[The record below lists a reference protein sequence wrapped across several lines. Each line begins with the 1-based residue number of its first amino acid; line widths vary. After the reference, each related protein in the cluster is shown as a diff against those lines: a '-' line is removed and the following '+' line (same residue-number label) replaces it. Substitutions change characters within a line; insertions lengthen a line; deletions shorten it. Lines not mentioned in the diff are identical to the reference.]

1 MAEPVPVGL
10 WSETAPLTACITCAP
25 GDEFDCMAPRHIEA
39 LEADARGRYRPNPD
53 YLLFD
58 DLVLLP
64 HLQAEHAQLVDVIR
78 AVTGRAGCLD
88 LRSMLQRVLADASVA
103 ATVIEEVLELEGQCG
118 TAKPALERARHRLR
132 ELGAAE
138 LVQALASGT
147 DPETG
152 FDLLRWPM
160 PNWMF
165 ARDCWAVVGSG
176 IVVGYPRLNA
186 RKRDGIL
193 ARALLR
199 HHPRLQA
206 APKIDVRAGTHG
218 VSSDEGRDERC
229 VEGGDILV
237 VSRDLVLIGVGAR
250 TTLTSA
256 LTIAQELRA
265 LGVRHVLGVF
275 IPERRATMHLDTLM
289 TMLDEG
295 LCLMH
300 VPAFASYSDVADRV
314 RVVDLAEPERDLG
327 CNLAGVLGEFGC
339 QLHIV
344 TCGDGDSRAAAREQW
359 TDGANAFA
367 LGPGRVV
374 LYGRNTWTLR
384 ALNRA
389 GFEVLTPEQF
399 VPNADLLMSGHR
411 RVVVALTGSELS
423 RGRGGPRCLTLPIA
437 RAG

>member
-1 MAEPVPVGL
+1 MGGAMAQPVPVGL

-25 GDEFDCMAPRHIEA
+25 GDEFDCMAPHHIEA
-39 LEADARGRYRPNPD
+39 LLRGARGLYQPNPD

-78 AVTGRAGCLD
+78 AVTGREGCLD
-88 LRSMLQRVLADASVA
+88 LRTMLGRVVAERGVASD
-103 ATVIEEVLELEGQCG
+103 VIEEVLELEGQCG
-118 TAKPALERARHRLR
+118 TAPPVLARTRRRLL

-138 LVQALASGT
+138 LVQALVTGT

-165 ARDCWAVVGSG
+165 ARDCWAVVGEA

-199 HHPRLQA
+199 HHPRLQQ
-206 APKIDVRAGTHG
+206 APRIDVRAGQGPQAT
-218 VSSDEGRDERC
+218 DELS

-237 VSRDLVLIGVGAR
+237 LSRDIVLIGIGAR
-250 TTLTSA
+250 TTWTAALAIGSA
-256 LTIAQELRA
+256 LRER
-265 LGVRHVLGVF
+265 GVRHVLGVL
-275 IPERRATMHLDTLM
+275 IPERRATMHLDTLV
-289 TMLDEG
+289 TLVDQG

-300 VPAFASYSDVADRV
+300 LPAFLAGSEAADRV
-314 RVVDLAEPERDLG
+314 RIVDLAQPERDLG
-327 CNLAGVLGEFGC
+327 CDLAGVLGDLGLE
-339 QLHIV
+339 LHTVI
-344 TCGDGDSRAAAREQW
+344 CGDGDARAAAREQW

-367 LGPGRVV
+367 LGPGRIV

-389 GFEVLTPEQF
+389 GFEVMTPEQF
-399 VPNADLLMSGHR
+399 VPNADLLMSGQR

-423 RGRGGPRCLTLPIA
+423 RGRGGPRCLTLPVA

>member
-25 GDEFDCMAPRHIEA
+25 GDEFDCMAPNHIEA
-39 LEADARGRYRPNPD
+39 LEPDGRGGYRPNPD

-78 AVTGRAGCLD
+78 AVTGRGGCLD
-88 LRSMLQRVLADASVA
+88 LRAMLQRVLADSAHA
-103 ATVIEEVLELEGQCG
+103 AAVIEEVLELEGQCG
-118 TAKPALERARHRLR
+118 STTATLDRTRRRLAD
-132 ELGAAE
+132 LGAAE
-138 LVQALASGT
+138 LVQALASGS

-165 ARDCWAVVGSG
+165 ARDCWAVVGHS

-206 APKIDVRAGTHG
+206 APKIDIREGSQG
-218 VSSDEGRDERC
+218 VSADEGGDCRC

-237 VSRDLVLIGVGAR
+237 VSRDVVLIGIGAR
-250 TTLTSA
+250 TTLQA
-256 LTIAQELRA
+256 AFTIAERLRVS
-265 LGVRHVLGVF
+265 GVRHVLGVF

-289 TMLDEG
+289 TLLDAG
-295 LCLMH
+295 VCLMH
-300 VPAFASYSDVADRV
+300 TPAFAAPSDPGCRV
-314 RVVDLAEPERDLG
+314 RIVDLAEPERDLG
-327 CNLAGVLGEFGC
+327 WDLMGVLGQFGPAL
-339 QLHIV
+339 QIV

-367 LGPGRVV
+367 LGPGRIV

-399 VPNADLLMSGHR
+399 VPNADLLMAGQR

>member
-1 MAEPVPVGL
+1 MGGAMAQPVPVGL

-25 GDEFDCMAPRHIEA
+25 GDEFDCMAPHHIEA
-39 LEADARGRYRPNPD
+39 LLRGPRGHYQPNPD

-78 AVTGRAGCLD
+78 AVTGREGCLD
-88 LRSMLQRVLADASVA
+88 LRTMLGRVVA
-103 ATVIEEVLELEGQCG
+103 ERGVATDVIEEVLELEGQCG
-118 TAKPALERARHRLR
+118 TAPPVLARTRRRLL

-138 LVQALASGT
+138 LVQALVTGT

-165 ARDCWAVVGSG
+165 ARDCWAVVGAA

-199 HHPRLQA
+199 HHPRLSQG
-206 APKIDVRAGTHG
+206 PRIDVRAGGEEQST
-218 VSSDEGRDERC
+218 EELC

-237 VSRDLVLIGVGAR
+237 LSREIVLIGIGAR
-250 TTLTSA
+250 TTWSAALAIGSA
-256 LTIAQELRA
+256 LRA
-265 LGVRHVLGVF
+265 RGVRHVLGVL
-275 IPERRATMHLDTLM
+275 IPERRATMHLDTLV
-289 TMLDEG
+289 TLVDQG

-300 VPAFASYSDVADRV
+300 LPAFLVGSDAGDRV
-314 RVVDLAEPERDLG
+314 RVVDLTEPERDLG
-327 CNLAGVLGEFGC
+327 CDLVGVLADLGVQVEVV
-339 QLHIV
+339 I
-344 TCGDGDSRAAAREQW
+344 CGDGDARAAAREQW

-367 LGPGRVV
+367 LGPGRIV

-389 GFEVLTPEQF
+389 GFEVMTPEQF
-399 VPNADLLMSGHR
+399 VPNADLLMTGQR